1 MSQQESQED
10 KYIKSLLDEG
20 GLEKPSNQF
29 TNNIINNIKAQTES
43 STLNYKPVISRN
55 AWLVIAFVGLAVFL
69 YLIFINPSSNQ
80 GLDLYG
86 YSLNLDLSKVK
97 NLFSKVAFSFELTPI
112 FKTSI
117 VALFIFTFSN
127 LIIFELRNRSFFK

>member
-20 GLEKPSNQF
+20 GMEEPSSRF
-29 TNNIINNIKAQTES
+29 TDNIIDAIKAQSES
-43 STLNYKPVISRN
+43 SAFSYQPVISRR
-55 AWLVIAFVGLAVFL
+55 AWLVIAFIGLALFF
-69 YLIFINPSSNQ
+69 YMIFINPTNGQ
-80 GLDLYG
+80 GLELYG
-86 YSLNLDLSKVK
+86 YSLQIDFSKVK

-127 LIIFELRNRSFFK
+127 LIIFELKNRSFFK